1 MESGVMSEHLQSAM
15 RLGSAKDI
23 YYYGRESLHK
33 QSIPTVVDNR
43 FIQALNNLRQGSST
57 FIISIDQGVS
67 DVLLGV
73 ELPAQGVG
81 SPAADY
87 TDLGLPRGWLYDLI
101 DKVSVRYAGSSQYFW
116 TGGQVR
122 IENLRE
128 MPNPETRDALFEL
141 GGAAMLGSTSSGA
154 GTFTGDNL
162 YAYAYIN
169 LPHNSPNG
177 SLSKPNP
184 FPSEMLMS
192 PIVITVEMKS
202 LPSIFSSAVAGGSV
216 AGAPNALS
224 DAWFQVKQV
233 HANDRGDLMVA
244 TADRSKA
251 YSFPTKCFY
260 QNEITIDLPAGQTDH
275 NVLLTG
281 FRNGQVRSIVFWI
294 TDNDDTNPVTSA
306 AFAKNYTD
314 FILPRDVELLYNG
327 TVYYNAKAT
336 SGQFWNVVSTETPS
350 QLEATVLAV
359 AGGNLTSTAAVRSWT
374 EIPFSQV
381 YEQLS
386 GSHMY
391 VAGKTIQNAVVNLSL
406 SLPAALTNG
415 GTLHAMYSYNCVIMC
430 ADGTASYVF

>member
-1 MESGVMSEHLQSAM
+1 M
-15 RLGSAKDI
+15 RLGSGKDI

-43 FIQALNNLRQGSST
+43 FRQALNNLRQGSST
-57 FIISIDQGVS
+57 FIISIDQGIS
-67 DVLLGV
+67 DVLLAV
-73 ELPAQGVG
+73 KLPEQGVG
-81 SPAADY
+81 SVNY

-101 DKVSVRYAGSSQYFW
+101 SRVSVRYAGSSQYFW
-116 TGGQVR
+116 TGPQVR

-128 MPNPETRDALFEL
+128 MPNPECRDSLLEL
-141 GGAAMLGSTSSGA
+141 GGAAMLGNATSGA

-192 PIVITVEMKS
+192 PIVITVEMNY
-202 LPSIFSSAVAGGSV
+202 LPSIFSSAVASGSL
-216 AGAPNALS
+216 AGAPTELESAY
-224 DAWFQVKQV
+224 FQVKQV

-260 QNEITIDLPAGQTDH
+260 QNEISVPIAAGETDI
-275 NVLLTG
+275 NVQLTG
-281 FRNGQVRSIVFWI
+281 FRNGQVRSVIFWV
-294 TDNDDTNPVTSA
+294 TDNDDTNPTTSNR
-306 AFAKNYTD
+306 FVRNFTD
-314 FILPRDVELLYNG
+314 YILPRDIQLLYNG
-327 TVYYNAKAT
+327 TVYYDAKDTAA
-336 SGQFWNVVSTETPS
+336 QFWNLVSTETPS
-350 QLEATVLAV
+350 SLEATVLSLAANDLV
-359 AGGNLTSTAAVRSWT
+359 STPAVRSWV
-374 EIPFSQV
+374 EIPFGQV

-391 VAGKTIQNAVVNLSL
+391 VAGKTIQNAVVNLSFR
-406 SLPAALTNG
+406 LPAGLTNG
-415 GTLHAMYSYNCVIMC
+415 GTVHAMYAYNCVIMC
-430 ADGTASYVF
+430 ADGSAEYVF

>member
-1 MESGVMSEHLQSAM
+1 MEAGIMSEHLQSAM
-15 RLGSAKDI
+15 RLGSGKDI

-57 FIISIDQGVS
+57 FIISVDQGVS
-67 DVLLGV
+67 DVMLAAK
-73 ELPAQGVG
+73 LPAQGG
-81 SPAADY
+81 SVNY

-101 DKVSVRYAGSSQYFW
+101 DRVSVRYAGSSQYFW
-116 TGGQVR
+116 LGSQLR
-122 IENLRE
+122 IENARE
-128 MPNPETRDALFEL
+128 MPNPETRDALLEL

-177 SLSKPNP
+177 SLAKPNP

-192 PIVITVEMKS
+192 PIVITVEMKY
-202 LPSIFSSAVAGGSV
+202 LPSIFSSAVASGSL
-216 AGAPNALS
+216 AGAPQELE

-244 TADRSKA
+244 TADRTKA

-260 QNEITIDLPAGQTDH
+260 QNEITVDIPAGQTDC

-281 FRNGQVRSIVFWI
+281 FRNGQVRSIIFWI
-294 TDNDDTNPVTSA
+294 TDNDDTNPVTSDR
-306 AFAKNYTD
+306 FVKNFTD

-336 SGQFWNVVSTETPS
+336 SSQFWNLVSSETPS
-350 QLEATVLAV
+350 TLEATVLSLSSNDLVSTPAV
-359 AGGNLTSTAAVRSWT
+359 KSWV
-374 EIPFSQV
+374 EIPFGQV

-391 VAGKTIQNAVVNLSL
+391 VAGKTIQNAVVNLSFT
-406 SLPAALTNG
+406 LPAALTNG

-430 ADGTASYVF
+430 ADGSASYVF